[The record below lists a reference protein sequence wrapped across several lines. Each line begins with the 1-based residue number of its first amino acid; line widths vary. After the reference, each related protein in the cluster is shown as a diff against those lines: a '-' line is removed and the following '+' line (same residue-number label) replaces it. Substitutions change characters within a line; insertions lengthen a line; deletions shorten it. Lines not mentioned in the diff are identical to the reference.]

1 MNASFCCIVLCTDRF
16 ALKLRELWGRN
27 WQMFIFMLEKECL
40 AGINKPTYFRQRN
53 AIVAS
58 LFHHYQSDCC
68 MHHSNVGWISGI
80 SALDHKKKKK
90 KRLRCTQ
97 LSFFLSQA
105 LKISLWSAFLEFGRL
120 LSASSGVGPALPY
133 VNTCAALIEMLG
145 SCGKMINFHLALS
158 KSSLAIAEGF
168 CTAGW
173 IGWEVFCTALKCDTS
188 G

>member
-16 ALKLRELWGRN
+16 ALKLSELWGRN

-68 MHHSNVGWISGI
+68 MHHLNVGWISGI
-80 SALDHKKKKK
+80 SALDHQKK

-97 LSFFLSQA
+97 LTFFLSQA
-105 LKISLWSAFLEFGRL
+105 LKSVFDQHSWNLADCSQL
-120 LSASSGVGPALPY
+120 LLGLGQHYHMSIPAQ
-133 VNTCAALIEMLG
+133 
-145 SCGKMINFHLALS
+145 H
-158 KSSLAIAEGF
+158 
-168 CTAGW
+168 W
-173 IGWEVFCTALKCDTS
+173 LKCWAAVGKWS
-188 G
+188 IFI